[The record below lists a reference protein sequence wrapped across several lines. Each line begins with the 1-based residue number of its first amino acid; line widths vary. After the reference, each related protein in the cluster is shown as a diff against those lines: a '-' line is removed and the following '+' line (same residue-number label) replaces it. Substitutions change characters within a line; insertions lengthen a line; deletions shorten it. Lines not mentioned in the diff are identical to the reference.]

1 MLIFLDSSIFCADFH
16 LTSTSFELLKDY
28 ICKGGN
34 WLCFSEIVIDEVKNK
49 YKERITGLWQKA
61 NSDIQELNKSMV
73 TNVPTIP
80 EEHISREMKSY
91 EDFWDM
97 IPFQYGNGAPEDY
110 PTTTHRDVVHR
121 ALERKKPFKDDGKD
135 GYRDYL
141 IWLTFLNVVHHYA
154 MDEACFITLN
164 TRDFSD
170 PIDKKELHPQLK
182 RDLEDK
188 GISLTRVSYFT
199 SLKEFV
205 EARVKPSLQIIELHE
220 KLIEQLK
227 ADRSGFMYP
236 LEENLAQ
243 KITGLE
249 LSGFD
254 IVLEEGEN
262 PSIGS
267 IDEVS
272 EIEIET
278 ISEIS
283 QTELLLSIR
292 AQALCN
298 INFCIHK
305 SDFLAME
312 DRSQMSIIDNDWN
325 KHYIL
330 AETPMELE
338 ISLEV
343 IYDSTNKQIKSM
355 DIESVEDAYADC
367 LYCPY

>member
-16 LTSTSFELLKDY
+16 LTSTYFELLKDY

-49 YKERITGLWQKA
+49 YRERITALYQKA
-61 NSDIQELNKSMV
+61 NSDIKELNKN
-73 TNVPTIP
+73 TIANVPTIP
-80 EEHISREMKSY
+80 EEYINSEMKSY

-97 IPFQYGNGAPEDY
+97 LPFQYGNGTPENY
-110 PTTTHRDVVHR
+110 PAITHKDVVHR

-141 IWLTFLNVVHHYA
+141 IWLTFLNVVHDYT
-154 MDEACFITLN
+154 MEEACFITLN

-170 PIDKKELHPQLK
+170 PTNKKELHPQLK
-182 RDLEDK
+182 KDLEDK
-188 GISLTRVSYFT
+188 GISLTRVSYFI
-199 SLKEFV
+199 SLKEFI
-205 EARVKPSLQIIELHE
+205 EEKVKPSLQIIELHE

-227 ADRSGFMYP
+227 TDHSGFMCP
-236 LEENLAQ
+236 LEENLSQ
-243 KITGLE
+243 KIMGLE

-254 IVLEEGEN
+254 IVFEEGES
-262 PSIGS
+262 PSIDS

-272 EIEIET
+272 EIEIES

-292 AQALCN
+292 AQTLCN
-298 INFCIHK
+298 IRFCIHK
-305 SDFLAME
+305 SDFLVRE
-312 DRSQMSIIDNDWN
+312 DRSQMFIIDNDWN

-330 AETPMELE
+330 AETPMELL

-343 IYDSTNKQIKSM
+343 IYNLTNKQIKSM

>member
-188 GISLTRVSYFT
+188 
-199 SLKEFV
+199 
-205 EARVKPSLQIIELHE
+205 
-220 KLIEQLK
+220 
-227 ADRSGFMYP
+227 
-236 LEENLAQ
+236 
-243 KITGLE
+243 
-249 LSGFD
+249 
-254 IVLEEGEN
+254 
-262 PSIGS
+262 
-267 IDEVS
+267 
-272 EIEIET
+272 
-278 ISEIS
+278 
-283 QTELLLSIR
+283 
-292 AQALCN
+292 
-298 INFCIHK
+298 
-305 SDFLAME
+305 
-312 DRSQMSIIDNDWN
+312 
-325 KHYIL
+325 
-330 AETPMELE
+330 
-338 ISLEV
+338 
-343 IYDSTNKQIKSM
+343 
-355 DIESVEDAYADC
+355 
-367 LYCPY
+367 